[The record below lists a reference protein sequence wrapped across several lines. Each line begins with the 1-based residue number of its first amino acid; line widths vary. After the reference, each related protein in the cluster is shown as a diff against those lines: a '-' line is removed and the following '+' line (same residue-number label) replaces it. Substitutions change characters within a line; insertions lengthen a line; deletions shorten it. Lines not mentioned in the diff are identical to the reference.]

1 MPSNKKKEIWVKGAE
16 VIQTS
21 IFFMSEP
28 TKFLVQEW
36 PKFGLGNKIQHYISY
51 MVEDFCRMYFIRH
64 EFDSGAEFLTRKM
77 FRDPVWALRLID
89 KIERWSKLFMNES
102 KNILSSRMRTMTDK
116 QLIKLYTDCLH
127 YHALQN
133 GVGASVSW
141 LADAEKERFTKG
153 LWRRL
158 EEHMQT
164 VGSMHNIAEVFSIL
178 TTPREES
185 FVAKEERDFLA
196 IAITIYHR
204 SRVRNIFRSNKISNI
219 LPQIH
224 TVDKKLFQ
232 RIRNH
237 HAKYCWLSYQ
247 YRGPASPIEEY
258 LERWKEMIKGKSN
271 PQALL
276 TKYIRDRKQILARQ
290 SWLVKHLEITPSLK
304 KLILLGQRMVFI
316 KAFRK
321 EAVYHG
327 MYAYD
332 PLLREMGRRLGLT
345 IAQMWAMKTE
355 EVTDA
360 LLNHAFNVDELNDRQ
375 KLAVVFIDRKHHTI
389 YSGKKAK
396 VFLKKLSFEK
406 AYAGK
411 VREFQG
417 TPACPGKVRGIVKI
431 VNIPEEMK
439 KMKKGD
445 VMVAHNT
452 NPNLVPAMKKAAA
465 LVSESGG
472 LTCHT
477 AIVARELRIPCIVGV
492 IGADKLLKDGDKV
505 EVNATTGII
514 CKIK

>member
-1 MPSNKKKEIWVKGAE
+1 MPRSKKKEIWVSTAE

-36 PKFGLGNKIQHYISY
+36 PKFGLGNKINRYISFF
-51 MVEDFCRMYFIRH
+51 EKDFCKMYFVRH
-64 EFDSGAEFLTRKM
+64 EFDASADFLTNKM
-77 FRDPVWALRLID
+77 FQNPAWALRLIGN
-89 KIERWSKLFMNES
+89 IEQWSKQFMKES
-102 KNILSSRMRTMTDK
+102 KKILSSRLRDMTDR
-116 QLIKLYTDCLH
+116 QLIKSYTDCLH
-127 YHALQN
+127 FHALQN

-158 EEHMQT
+158 DEHMQT

-185 FVAKEERDFLA
+185 FVAQEERDFLA
-196 IAITIYHR
+196 IAITIYRR
-204 SRVRNIFRSNKISNI
+204 SRVRNIFRSVKVTSILQKIY
-219 LPQIH
+219 
-224 TVDKKLFQ
+224 TVDKKLYR
-232 RIRNH
+232 RIRHH
-237 HAKYCWLSYQ
+237 HATYCWLSYQ

-258 LERWKEMIKGKSN
+258 LVRWKEVMKGKII

-276 TKYIRDRKQILARQ
+276 TKLIRDRKQVLARQ

-304 KLILLGQRMVFI
+304 KLIFLGQRMVFI

-355 EVTDA
+355 EVPDA
-360 LLNHAFNVDELNDRQ
+360 LLNHAFDVDELNNRQ
-375 KLAVVFIDRKHHTI
+375 KIAVAFIDRKHHTI
-389 YSGKKAK
+389 YTGKKART
-396 VFLKKLSFEK
+396 FLKKLSFEK
-406 AYAGK
+406 THSSK
-411 VREFQG
+411 VKEMSG

-431 VNIPEEMK
+431 VNTPEEMK
-439 KMKKGD
+439 KMKKGNI
-445 VMVAHNT
+445 MVAHNT

-492 IGADKLLKDGDKV
+492 PGADKILKDGDKV
-505 EVNATTGII
+505 EVDATKGIV
-514 CKIK
+514 CKI